1 MDIERLIN
9 QYHEAA
15 DQFSR
20 GNSEPIKTLYS
31 HLDDVFL
38 ANPFGLTVIGWTQVS
53 NALDFASSKFRE
65 GVVKDFETIAKYVS
79 SELVT
84 IFEIEKWKAKV
95 GGRNEISSFDLRVT
109 TTFRKEEGEWKVI
122 HRHADPIA
130 SFNADGPLRKDL

>member
-9 QYHEAA
+9 SYHESA

-20 GNSEPIKTLYS
+20 GNSEPIKILYS
-31 HLDDVFL
+31 HREDVFL

-53 NALDFASSKFRE
+53 NALDFASSKFRD
-65 GVVKDFETIAKYVS
+65 GVVKDFVTIANYVS

-95 GGRNEISSFDLRVT
+95 GGRDEIFIVRSSGYDNFSKRRWRMESDSSPCRSNSEL
-109 TTFRKEEGEWKVI
+109 
-122 HRHADPIA
+122 
-130 SFNADGPLRKDL
+130 